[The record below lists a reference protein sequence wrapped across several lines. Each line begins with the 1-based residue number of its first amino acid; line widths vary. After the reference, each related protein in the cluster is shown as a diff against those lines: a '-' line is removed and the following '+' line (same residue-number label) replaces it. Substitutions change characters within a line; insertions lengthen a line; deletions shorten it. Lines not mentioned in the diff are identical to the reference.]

1 MQQVR
6 QVEIESIAAGGDG
19 VARADGLVLFIPRTA
34 PNDLAT
40 VRFTPKGRFA
50 RGTLQSIDRPSSQR
64 VLPRCRHYVADACG
78 GCQVQHLTYD
88 SQLEQKRRI
97 IADTLTRIGKRP
109 TQPPEISRSPNEW
122 EYRSKLT
129 LAIRGSGSGR
139 IAGLHRYDDPSR
151 VFDLR
156 ECPITDPRIVAL
168 WMQIRKVLHLL
179 PDDPALRA
187 SLRASGDALFLVVL
201 GGEAWPTLQEFAD
214 AVPALA
220 AIWWQPANGRRSLV
234 IDRRG
239 GASDK
244 PLAAFAQVNPAMAD
258 ALRAAV
264 MERTRA
270 ANPATV
276 VDAYAGDGA
285 IAIGLAKL
293 GVRVTAIELDP
304 DAAKW
309 SAKNLPAG
317 SKSINERVEDC
328 IGDYLPTDVVLLN
341 PPRIGI
347 DERVAASLE
356 NLDSKP
362 KKIIYTSCNPA
373 TLARDLSRM
382 PSYAIKS
389 LHAFDMFP
397 QTAHVESVCELEP
410 VA

>member
-19 VARADGLVLFIPRTA
+19 VARADGLVLFVPRTA

-40 VRFTPKGRFA
+40 VRFTTKGRFA
-50 RGTLQSIDRPSSQR
+50 RGAIQSLDRPSAQR
-64 VLPRCRHYVADACG
+64 VEPRCRHYVADACG
-78 GCQVQHLTYD
+78 GCQLQHLSYD

-97 IADTLTRIGKRP
+97 IADTLTRIGKRK

-151 VFDLR
+151 VFDLG
-156 ECPITDPRIVAL
+156 ECPITDPRIVAA
-168 WMQIRKVLHLL
+168 WMQIKKVLELL
-179 PDDPALRA
+179 TDDTALRA
-187 SLRASGDALFLVVL
+187 IVRATGDALSLVVI
-201 GGEAWPTLQEFAD
+201 GGDTWPTLQEFAES
-214 AVPALA
+214 VPVLA

-234 IDRRG
+234 IDRG
-239 GASDK
+239 GSDK
-244 PLAAFAQVNPAMAD
+244 PLAAFAQVNPAIAN

-264 MERTRA
+264 LERTRA
-270 ANPATV
+270 VNPAAV
-276 VDAYAGDGA
+276 VDAYAGSGE
-285 IAIGLAKL
+285 IAIELAKL
-293 GVRVTAIELDP
+293 GVKVTAIELDP

-309 SAKNLPAG
+309 SANNLPAG
-317 SKSINERVEDC
+317 SKSISGRVEDC
-328 IGDYLPTDVVLLN
+328 IGDHLPADVVLLN
-341 PPRIGI
+341 PPRVGI

-356 NLDSKP
+356 KLDSKP
-362 KKIIYTSCNPA
+362 KRIIYTSCNPA

-382 PSYAIKS
+382 PSYAIVS

-397 QTAHVESVCELEP
+397 QTAHVETVCELEP
-410 VA
+410 VT